1 VKQQAFAVEVT
12 AVTDFCLPGPAGL
25 SLQSDT
31 VDDGTLCRMASPRPG
46 PLGFPVLA
54 APLSGLPLEA
64 LARARKAVEV
74 DVDAYLRALGKP
86 GAPPL
91 VRARVQTAAAFF
103 ETRFR
108 GKQFTE
114 VTEYLKGIDFSQEVR
129 QVKLVAEAPWQST
142 LVQYV
147 AGDRPGNFFSKS
159 GNPADRLGIAL
170 GVRRL
175 QRFRVTNAGVD
186 VLVCTAAP
194 VSDTWTPGRTRHV
207 RSPVQARLPGQAAQR
222 AGELT
227 AGGGLQIIV
236 PDPVSA
242 YLEPVSANW

>member
-1 VKQQAFAVEVT
+1 M
-12 AVTDFCLPGPAGL
+12 
-25 SLQSDT
+25 
-31 VDDGTLCRMASPRPG
+31 RRPRS
-46 PLGFPVLA
+46 A
-54 APLSGLPLEA
+54 
-64 LARARKAVEV
+64 
-74 DVDAYLRALGKP
+74 
-86 GAPPL
+86 
-91 VRARVQTAAAFF
+91 ARVHTAAVFF

-159 GNPADRLGIAL
+159 GYPADRLGIAL

-175 QRFRVTNAGVD
+175 RRFRVTNAGVD

-194 VSDTWTPGRTRHV
+194 VSDTWTPGRTRDV
-207 RSPVQARLPGQAAQR
+207 YSPVQAPWPWQAPQR

-227 AGGGLQIIV
+227 GGGGLQIIV
-236 PDPVSA
+236 PDPVTA
-242 YLEPVSANW
+242 YLEPVSDIRVADPGGDCAVYPDKPWLCRLDSAGRRRPAAAATDRQRTTRASLRVPVGVAQRESGDRDR